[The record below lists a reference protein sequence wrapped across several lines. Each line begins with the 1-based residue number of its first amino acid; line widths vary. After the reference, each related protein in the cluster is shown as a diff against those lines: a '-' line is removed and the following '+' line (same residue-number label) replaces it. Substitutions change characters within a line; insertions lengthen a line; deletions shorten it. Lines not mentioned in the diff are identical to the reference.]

1 MLWKWLKAKRFHG
14 FKFRRQV
21 PVGPFIVDFLC
32 VEQKLVIEV
41 DGATHYTP
49 EARQYDRKREAFLFA
64 QGLHVLRFE
73 DGHVLENGEMVLKS
87 IADILGVS
95 QE

>member
-1 MLWKWLKAKRFHG
+1 M
-14 FKFRRQV
+14 
-21 PVGPFIVDFLC
+21 DFLC

-64 QGLHVLRFE
+64 QGLRVLRFE